1 MKQCLKILLIILLMG
16 CGLTHAQTGLG
27 SRIINHYTV
36 EQGLPNNIV
45 YSTLCD
51 RDGFVWFGT
60 WYGLSR
66 FDGTKF
72 KNYTTAFSPFSDQP
86 PRKIETIAE
95 DGQGNIWI
103 KTLDW
108 KLYVFFKRQERFLL
122 VFDQLKHFSRNLQ
135 IIKIQPIYGGRVA
148 LLTKDKN
155 LIAASTTAHG
165 TVSLRL
171 LANSGG
177 CVDPSSNQ
185 LRRPLFVVT
194 HKEAIWVDSAYHI
207 LVEPITGHHW
217 NRSQWRLYLQ
227 QKALSTASPQPSASG
242 LTIFDRCMSRD
253 HVEWLATGNG
263 VYQIITPIPQFRII
277 PLPIEAHDGV
287 KALFQ
292 LRDGRIL
299 VGMRSKKLLVL
310 DARGTVINTYDYAR
324 YHIGSVYHIMEDHQ
338 HHLWLSTKGDGLV
351 EAIPN
356 GKGSWDFIHYKHNP
370 NDKTSLSGNNVYF
383 TYEDRLHHIWV
394 GTLDGGLN
402 LMVRQRGKT
411 VFYNI
416 HNGFTHYP
424 EYGLYLEVRNM
435 VEDRQGRMWVGTID
449 GLMSFDIHFR
459 KPSDIR
465 FCTYHRTRTNTLA
478 NTDVYNLYRDR
489 HQSIWM
495 CTFGGGFNLLKFSSE
510 HPTQPSF
517 TTYGTNEGLHND
529 VILSMTE
536 DRQGRIWLCNG
547 SAASSFSPPNG
558 RIRTFGSSEGF
569 PNVEVEETSIL
580 TCQNG
585 QIWIGTKSGIL
596 AFDPAHLRANEG
608 PLPVFIVGCRVNNA
622 DIRTLHD
629 PSPIHSA
636 IEYAD
641 TIILRHDQ
649 RMFQLEF
656 AGLSSL
662 GNNRV
667 IYDYR
672 LEGYDEDWH
681 HNGHG
686 RIASYTNVPP
696 GSYNFVVKATDAAN
710 PLHQGTRRLTLTIL
724 SPWWATRWAYT
735 LYALLFLT
743 ALYFVIRYAKYQ
755 IRLKNDLY
763 VQSKLTEFKKQFYLQ
778 QQDKAFLE
786 RVKDFIDHHLQVDN
800 FEIESIAKELGMSR
814 STFFKR
820 MKSLTGMAPKDYVK
834 ERRLSHAVDL
844 LKTTDLPIQDVA
856 FHCGF
861 SDTGYF
867 GKCFRKRFG
876 MTPREFQ
883 KSSKNTRQ

>member
-1 MKQCLKILLIILLMG
+1 MKQCKTILLIILLLR
-16 CGLTHAQTGLG
+16 CGLSLAQSSLG
-27 SRIINHYTV
+27 GRIINHYTV

-66 FDGTKF
+66 FDGTRF

-108 KLYVFFKRQERFLL
+108 KLYVFFKRQERFML
-122 VFDQLKHFSRNLQ
+122 VFDQLKHLSHNLQ
-135 IIKIQPIYGGRVA
+135 IIKIQPICGGRIA

-155 LIAASTTAHG
+155 LIAASTTAQG
-165 TVSLRL
+165 TVSLHL
-171 LANSGG
+171 LANSRGY
-177 CVDPSSNQ
+177 VDSSNNQ
-185 LRRPLFVVT
+185 LRRPIFVVT
-194 HKEAIWVDSAYHI
+194 NKDAIWVDSAYHI
-207 LVEPITGHHW
+207 FVEPTA
-217 NRSQWRLYLQ
+217 NRQWSKLQWRSYMQ
-227 QKALSTASPQPSASG
+227 QKTHNVASSLPSISG
-242 LTIFDRCMSRD
+242 QTVFDRSMSRD
-253 HVEWLATGNG
+253 HVEWLGTGDG
-263 VYQIITPIPQFRII
+263 VYQIITPIPQFRLI
-277 PLPIEAHDGV
+277 PLPLEARDGV

-299 VGMRSKKLLVL
+299 AGLRSKKLLVL
-310 DARGTVINTYDYAR
+310 DARGAILKTYDYAQ
-324 YHIGSVYHIMEDHQ
+324 YHIGSVYHIMEDHR

-351 EAIPN
+351 EAIPD
-356 GKGSWDFIHYKHNP
+356 GKDSWNFIHYKHDI

-383 TYEDRLHHIWV
+383 TYEDRRLRIWV

-402 LMVRQRGKT
+402 LMARQRGKT
-411 VFYNI
+411 VFYNS

-424 EYGLYLEVRNM
+424 GYGLYLEVRNM

-449 GLMSFDIHFR
+449 GLMSFDMRFR
-459 KPSDIR
+459 RPSDIR
-465 FCTYHRTRTNTLA
+465 FSTCRRTRTSTLA
-478 NTDVYNLYRDR
+478 NTDVYNLYRDS
-489 HQSIWM
+489 HENIWM
-495 CTFGGGFNLLKFSSE
+495 CTFGGGFSLLHASTD
-510 HPTQPSF
+510 HPGQPSF
-517 TTYGTNEGLHND
+517 TTYGTAEGLHND

-547 SAASSFSPPNG
+547 SAVSCFSPPKG

-569 PNVEVEETSIL
+569 PNVEVEEASIL

-585 QIWIGTKSGIL
+585 LIWIGTKSGIL
-596 AFDPAHLRANEG
+596 AFDPARLRANEG
-608 PLPVFIVGCRVNNA
+608 RLPVFIVGCRVNNA
-622 DIRTLHD
+622 DIRALHD
-629 PSPIHSA
+629 PAPIHSA

-641 TIILRHDQ
+641 TITLRHDQ

-681 HNGHG
+681 HNGHS

-696 GSYNFVVKATDAAN
+696 GTYTFVVKATDAAN
-710 PLHQGTRRLTLTIL
+710 PLHQGTRRLTLIIL
-724 SPWWATRWAYT
+724 PPWWATWWAYT
-735 LYALLFLT
+735 LYALLLLT
-743 ALYFVIRYAKYQ
+743 AIYFAIRYAKYQ

-763 VQSKLTEFKKQFYLQ
+763 VQSRLTEFKKQFYLQ

-786 RVKDFIDHHLQVDN
+786 RVKNFIDRHLEDDS

-876 MTPREFQ
+876 MTPREYQ
-883 KSSKNTRQ
+883 KEKKEAM